1 MLLQTQQNIVA
12 SQLTSIQKLFSSAF
26 SVNEIKDDALPDV
39 PLPMKNER
47 VESSEQAADGLSHVG
62 ELVAYQSSVF
72 IDFSSCM
79 QDTEVTLPTLN
90 G

>member
-1 MLLQTQQNIVA
+1 MLLHTQQNVVA
-12 SQLTSIQKLFSSAF
+12 SQLTSIQKLFSSSF
-26 SVNEIKDDALPDV
+26 SVDEMKDDALPDV
-39 PLPMKNER
+39 PLPMKNEG
-47 VESSEQAADGLSHVG
+47 VESSEQAADGLSQ

-72 IDFSSCM
+72 IDLSSCM